1 MRGER
6 PLGATVGGSG
16 GRAYKSSIPGP
27 RGDPGLS
34 SGYLFWFHS
43 AGHERSLRLE
53 KRSSDYCPL
62 SYDPIERGMQGRY
75 LSVLRPTSGHRE

>member
-1 MRGER
+1 MSA
-6 PLGATVGGSG
+6 PLGPLLGEVGDGRIKALSLVQEATPVL
-16 GRAYKSSIPGP
+16 APAT
-27 RGDPGLS
+27 S
-34 SGYLFWFHS
+34 SGS
-43 AGHERSLRLE
+43 IVQAMNAAKRLE